1 MRSYDNLTML
11 AIGLHSL
18 RESESGIPSTLM
30 ESYSSLKVSHI
41 HEGISVDGASEI
53 IIQAIAC
60 VDVGVGELLHG
71 GGGLDI
77 NGYNLEWD
85 VSFRAVL

>member
-1 MRSYDNLTML
+1 
-11 AIGLHSL
+11 
-18 RESESGIPSTLM
+18 M

-85 VSFRAVL
+85 VSFRAVLW